1 MRILRADLLQSPPF
15 SEERCDGPLRPPG
28 SESFTKQPCGARIAT
43 VAPAPLP
50 ERRSRHQS
58 RNFLER
64 RA

>member
-1 MRILRADLLQSPPF
+1 MRISRADLLQSPPF
-15 SEERCDGPLRPPG
+15 SEERCDGP
-28 SESFTKQPCGARIAT
+28 SVSARLGELHQAA
-43 VAPAPLP
+43 VRRFFAPAPLP